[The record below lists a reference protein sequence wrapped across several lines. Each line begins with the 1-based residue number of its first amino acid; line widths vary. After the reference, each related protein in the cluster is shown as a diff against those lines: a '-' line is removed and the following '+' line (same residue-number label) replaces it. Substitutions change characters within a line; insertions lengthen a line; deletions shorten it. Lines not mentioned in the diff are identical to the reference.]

1 MRFHLVRYFAIA
13 SAIAFV
19 VVATALGYAYRE
31 IATDRMLEVQEA
43 SHVNLTRQFAN
54 TLWSA
59 DFRPYVGAVAGLGR
73 DELKERAEVAALDAK
88 VLALMRGTTAFKVKV
103 FDLDGRTVYSSERK
117 QIGEDKSSNGG
128 FLSARRGEPRS
139 ELTHRDKFSAF
150 EGVVE
155 NRDLI
160 SSYVPVQG
168 ADGRVE
174 GVFEIYSDVTPFL
187 ADIAR
192 TQWQVVGLV
201 SGLLAVLF
209 AALWLIVRR
218 ADGILRRQ
226 EVEQE
231 RAQQRVAQSEKMAGL
246 GQMVAGVAHQLNTPI
261 AFMKSNAGMMLEGL
275 EALAVPVD
283 VGNRVVDIARRAS
296 DDTVLLELG
305 NLRRWAGFNRIDGAS
320 VADLKQMAQDMLGGL
335 DQMSELVVN
344 LREFTRLDRS
354 KIASFD
360 LNAGLRNVV
369 YIARSSIPTAV
380 TVVEDLA
387 PLPAIACNPSQLN
400 QVFLNLVNNA
410 AQAITG
416 PGTVTVRS
424 RRDGARIRVEVED
437 SGRGIPPDL
446 AARIF
451 EPYFT
456 TRGDS
461 GGTGL
466 GLSIAHDVVE
476 AHGGGISVRSRPGC
490 TVFTVDLPIES
501 TSGNAKTA
509 PAGAGAALAAA

>member
-73 DELKERAEVAALDAK
+73 DELKDRAEVAALDAK

-231 RAQQRVAQSEKMAGL
+231 R
-246 GQMVAGVAHQLNTPI
+246 
-261 AFMKSNAGMMLEGL
+261 
-275 EALAVPVD
+275 
-283 VGNRVVDIARRAS
+283 
-296 DDTVLLELG
+296 
-305 NLRRWAGFNRIDGAS
+305 
-320 VADLKQMAQDMLGGL
+320 
-335 DQMSELVVN
+335 
-344 LREFTRLDRS
+344 
-354 KIASFD
+354 
-360 LNAGLRNVV
+360 
-369 YIARSSIPTAV
+369 RSSG
-380 TVVEDLA
+380 
-387 PLPAIACNPSQLN
+387 S
-400 QVFLNLVNNA
+400 
-410 AQAITG
+410 
-416 PGTVTVRS
+416 RS
-424 RRDGARIRVEVED
+424 RRRWQAWVRWSPE
-437 SGRGIPPDL
+437 SP
-446 AARIF
+446 
-451 EPYFT
+451 T
-456 TRGDS
+456 SSTR
-461 GGTGL
+461 
-466 GLSIAHDVVE
+466 
-476 AHGGGISVRSRPGC
+476 RSR
-490 TVFTVDLPIES
+490 S
-501 TSGNAKTA
+501 
-509 PAGAGAALAAA
+509 